1 MWWERWIPKLYLTKS
16 NICGVECIYSETG
29 ISFNYAVLNIKKN
42 KVEVSVQGTTT
53 DAKEIL
59 TLAKKLSAVV
69 SLAIVGKGVITKKII
84 FKSNPRVIEI
94 QDDLEKLLEFC
105 QDYGYRYNEADL
117 YNFKSYAWQQY
128 NKYSQGKN
136 AKNMWDEDTRR
147 LAGRF

>member
-1 MWWERWIPKLYLTKS
+1 M
-16 NICGVECIYSETG
+16 
-29 ISFNYAVLNIKKN
+29 
-42 KVEVSVQGTTT
+42 
-53 DAKEIL
+53 AK
-59 TLAKKLSAVV
+59 
-69 SLAIVGKGVITKKII
+69 IT

-94 QDDLEKLLEFC
+94 HDDLEKLLEFC

-147 LAGRF
+147 FAGRF

>member
-1 MWWERWIPKLYLTKS
+1 M
-16 NICGVECIYSETG
+16 
-29 ISFNYAVLNIKKN
+29 A
-42 KVEVSVQGTTT
+42 
-53 DAKEIL
+53 
-59 TLAKKLSAVV
+59 
-69 SLAIVGKGVITKKII
+69 KII

-94 QDDLEKLLEFC
+94 QDDLEKLMEFC

-147 LAGRF
+147 FAGHRA